1 MVGGKC
7 NAVLIDVVF
16 TFFFFFF
23 FFFRWSSA
31 ALAQRAKDVE
41 QKHEWMSD
49 MASAMLLHGD
59 DEGEWWA
66 MVGRW
71 SRVEGGGETRLI
83 FLCFSMLFLFSL
95 LFFGTLE
102 ELQQVKEAREKRGD
116 NLQAA
121 VGTVMANLL
130 SSSASGIEAAVEEVK
145 PPPPQSEG
153 ATGSEKSSEKKEA
166 ATGGDGI
173 HEF

>member
-1 MVGGKC
+1 M
-7 NAVLIDVVF
+7 
-16 TFFFFFF
+16 
-23 FFFRWSSA
+23 
-31 ALAQRAKDVE
+31 AQRAKDVE

-83 FLCFSMLFLFSL
+83 FLFFYMLYFYFLCF

-153 ATGSEKSSEKKEA
+153 ATGSEKSSEKRDTA
-166 ATGGDGI
+166 TGATGGDGI